1 MLFVSQCCDFFPSS
15 SMHFADIFGDLKRHC
30 QCCLAES
37 VVISSK
43 SVLFFF
49 LKKNS
54 FKQKSLGSILVN
66 YYLFYLLEL
75 LIFLSRWYVLC
86 ICTEFLLT
94 NVITRCI
101 VLLRLI
107 HHPLSEGLFF

>member
-30 QCCLAES
+30 QCCLAQS

-49 LKKNS
+49 LKK
-54 FKQKSLGSILVN
+54 I
-66 YYLFYLLEL
+66 
-75 LIFLSRWYVLC
+75 
-86 ICTEFLLT
+86 
-94 NVITRCI
+94 
-101 VLLRLI
+101 
-107 HHPLSEGLFF
+107 PLSKKALGVYWLIIISFICWSS